1 MKQKNLY
8 YILVTCLVI
17 ISILL
22 TMIVMSHQNSPNN
35 PNNPNIQN
43 NPNYPNKYY
52 NTNTIHNIYDRD
64 INYAYDYNGNWF
76 QPSIWWNSLWYP
88 NRRHMYDRHNRRDMY
103 DRRDGLKIEN
113 RYNFIQNQPS
123 LHDTTLTEKQNT
135 EKHHVN
141 GLQSQHKIELV
152 KPQSGSLFPLP
163 TLTSISSS
171 SSSSSSPIMPEE
183 IAMSPM
189 SKMHIENSIHSI
201 SAFTDS
207 VPVNTNN
214 YNFDYKGA
222 DSKNQKPLPVDMM
235 ASESIYLQPNT
246 VANEIIKPNIAMEH
260 PNPM

>member
-8 YILVTCLVI
+8 YILVACLVI

-22 TMIVMSHQNSPNN
+22 TMIVMSNQ
-35 PNNPNIQN
+35 NNPNIQN
-43 NPNYPNKYY
+43 NPNHPNHPNYPNKYY
-52 NTNTIHNIYDRD
+52 NTIHNMYDRD
-64 INYAYDYNGNWF
+64 IDYAYDYNGNWF

-88 NRRHMYDRHNRRDMY
+88 NRRHMYDRRNMY

-113 RYNFIQNQPS
+113 RYNFIQNQPT
-123 LHDTTLTEKQNT
+123 LHDITLTEKKNT
-135 EKHHVN
+135 EKPNVN
-141 GLQSQHKIELV
+141 ELQSQSQSQHKIELV
-152 KPQSGSLFPLP
+152 KPQPGSLFPLP
-163 TLTSISSS
+163 TLTSIFSSS
-171 SSSSSSPIMPEE
+171 SSSTPSPMMPEE
-183 IAMSPM
+183 IAISPM

-207 VPVNTNN
+207 VPINTNN